1 VLCAGPEAET
11 SGIRAQAA
19 RASGLALNDLE
30 AALARALQ
38 QPRAG
43 RHPQVES
50 AMVADATLR
59 RISARLTALRYAVE
73 TAEPDALA
81 AWSGWITATLSS
93 LGGEGDG
100 VLPPMP
106 SAPRSEGLTRLVAQ
120 IELLGETLAPAA
132 TRTAR
137 A

>member
-1 VLCAGPEAET
+1 
-11 SGIRAQAA
+11 
-19 RASGLALNDLE
+19 
-30 AALARALQ
+30 
-38 QPRAG
+38 
-43 RHPQVES
+43 
-50 AMVADATLR
+50 MVADATLR

-106 SAPRSEGLTRLVAQ
+106 AAPRSEGLTRLVAQ